1 MKNSNTPIAKWI
13 AVWIVGGIIFLILAS
28 CPKARALTSSEREIV
43 TQMKDTIT
51 ELRAKYDAQVV
62 ANNSA
67 IASLSLAVIQ
77 AADLTAAARIAQ
89 DQAAVMT
96 AERDGLKDSVIV
108 KDAKI
113 ATLNS
118 QYQFAQFIIAGV
130 SAFAVA
136 LLVFQFTKSL
146 PLPYNV
152 IAPLGAAG
160 VAYGI
165 ITILI

>member
-1 MKNSNTPIAKWI
+1 MKTTVCVLA
-13 AVWIVGGIIFLILAS
+13 IVAS
-28 CPKARALTSSEREIV
+28 VLTSFALTPDERVIV

-51 ELRAKYDAQVV
+51 ELRSKYDAQVA
-62 ANNSA
+62 ANASA
-67 IASLSLAVIQ
+67 LGAISLAMIQSADAVKSATDAQAQ
-77 AADLTAAARIAQ
+77 AAA
-89 DQAAVMT
+89 MT
-96 AERDGLKDSVIV
+96 AERDSLKDRTMVL
-108 KDAKI
+108 DAKL
-113 ATLNS
+113 AKLNH

-146 PLPYNV
+146 PLPYNIV
-152 IAPLGAAG
+152 APLGAAG